1 MISIRVLLTKL
12 SIISAL
18 MCVYG
23 ETSMHAQTGT
33 PWQFFTMNAT
43 VNRQEDGVLVITAKS
58 IRPLW
63 QALEAIRRRY
73 GWIVDYEDAVH
84 PPAPITHLA
93 NGMTILAGGIFVFR
107 IREPKDDSLQ
117 EEHRVLRELVEQF
130 NESSPIAFKVRK
142 TSKMRFDIG
151 PASDAFLDTPVK
163 MDEKAR
169 SVYEAVDEL
178 LAELS
183 WRTGI
188 RCERGGLVPGF
199 SGPNN
204 VKLKHADAIPARLLL
219 DEILSHAPLR
229 MIWLMTYEPN
239 DGSTGIGIQPAEQI
253 TQPSHAGS
261 VRLFPNTETT
271 NPTK

>member
-1 MISIRVLLTKL
+1 
-12 SIISAL
+12 

-23 ETSMHAQTGT
+23 ETSVQAQTGT
-33 PWQFFTMNAT
+33 PWQSFTMNAT

-63 QALEAIRRRY
+63 QALETIRRRY
-73 GWIVDYEDAVH
+73 GWTVDYEEAVH

-93 NGMTILAGGIFVFR
+93 DGMAILAGGTFVFR

-117 EEHRVLRELVEQF
+117 EEHRVLHELVEQF
-130 NESSPIAFKVRK
+130 NESSPIAFKVRRI
-142 TSKMRFDIG
+142 SKMRFDIG

-169 SVYEAVDEL
+169 SVHEAIDEL
-178 LAELS
+178 LPELS

-188 RCERGGLVPGF
+188 RSEQGGVIAGGPE
-199 SGPNN
+199 PNN
-204 VKLKHADAIPARLLL
+204 VKLKHAEAIPARLLL

-253 TQPSHAGS
+253 TQPSRSGS
-261 VRLFPNTETT
+261 VKLFPNTETT
-271 NPTK
+271 NPRK